1 MLRTRLCDLFG
12 IDVPIIL
19 AGMGAGATSAEFAA
33 AVSNEGGLG
42 SIGSLFRSADVVKR
56 DIDLLPTLT
65 NRNFAINHIPQTLD
79 VESFRHTLLARP
91 AVISF
96 ALDDPGDLIR
106 QGT

>member
-1 MLRTRLCDLFG
+1 MLRTRLCDLLG

-42 SIGSLFRSADVVKR
+42 SVGSLFRSADLVKR

-65 NRNFAINHIPQTLD
+65 NRNFAINHIPQSLGYRELSAHLT
-79 VESFRHTLLARP
+79 SSPCRHFFRVGR
-91 AVISF
+91 SGRF
-96 ALDDPGDLIR
+96 DPPGP
-106 QGT
+106 